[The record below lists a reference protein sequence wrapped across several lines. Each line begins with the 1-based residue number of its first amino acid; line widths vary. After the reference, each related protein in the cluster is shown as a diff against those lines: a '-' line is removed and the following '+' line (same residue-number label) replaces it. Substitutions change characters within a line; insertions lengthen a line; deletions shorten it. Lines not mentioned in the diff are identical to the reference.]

1 MTISYDGRNK
11 AARSIVEILRSL
23 DFFSITE
30 TPAKPRRKSG
40 IELAYEDVAAGRVT
54 EWHGSTQDMINAMT
68 LKTSLWGKFC
78 KVTKICK
85 VVTTTN

>member
-1 MTISYDGRNK
+1 MATMTISYDGRNK

-30 TPAKPRRKSG
+30 APAKPKRKSG

-54 EWHGSTQDMINAMT
+54 KWESTEQMFNT
-68 LKTSLWGKFC
+68 LMAQ
-78 KVTKICK
+78 
-85 VVTTTN
+85 